1 MPKML
6 TVEEVAI
13 ALHLSDQTV
22 WRYVRTGKLP
32 ANKIGRRYLIRR
44 NPSARIADNFLE
56 ALGDR
61 RNQRSLDQ

>member
-32 ANKIGRRYLIRR
+32 ANKIGRRYLI
-44 NPSARIADNFLE
+44 PETAVEEMLE
-56 ALGDR
+56 PKLEPPIGGEA
-61 RNQRSLDQ
+61 QS